1 MIFTSIL
8 HSNGRCKPFT
18 IDLFDLLLQ
27 VRLRLGMYSVYI
39 KDWIKVFPRSQ
50 ILIISLEDYAQHTR
64 KILNQVYS
72 FLDVRK
78 LFLDLCL
85 YFFALL

>member
-8 HSNGRCKPFT
+8 QSNGRCKPFT
-18 IDLFDLLLQ
+18 IDLFDSLLQ

-78 LFLDLCL
+78 LFLDLSL